1 MPFTAEV
8 LLQLG
13 ERQDVVDAVLARGSA
28 PQGEPMSAERVALQL
43 SLPCSRVILL
53 PPNLPSL
60 AHLAASWETASY
72 GLSLDDW
79 NALELSATF
88 KARPA
93 ACSLLTSN
101 SPCTAQGYATWAS
114 SAIQLDRTGQGQHA
128 PTTVS
133 KTAGT
138 IRRILGFSSKVLQ
151 VSTTPG
157 LHDFLNGDMLAAYTS
172 FALDVRR
179 ALHAP

>member
-1 MPFTAEV
+1 MQPCHPAATQPAQPGSPGC
-8 LLQLG
+8 QLG
-13 ERQDVVDAVLARGSA
+13 DSQLRPVTGGLERAGALRHLQGA
-28 PQGEPMSAERVALQL
+28 PHPA
-43 SLPCSRVILL
+43 PTC
-53 PPNLPSL
+53 P
-60 AHLAASWETASY
+60 HLH
-72 GLSLDDW
+72 
-79 NALELSATF
+79 
-88 KARPA
+88 
-93 ACSLLTSN
+93 